1 MEYDDRIHK
10 RHVPGLSKTEMI
22 LIAKVADLINYRV
35 EHKTADVKLT
45 MLDFELHVIREAEL
59 LVQILDKLMDAAE
72 RI

>member
-1 MEYDDRIHK
+1 MEYNDRIHK

-45 MLDFELHVIREAEL
+45 MLDFELHVLRETEL

>member
-1 MEYDDRIHK
+1 MEHNDRIHK

-45 MLDFELHVIREAEL
+45 MSDFELHVLRETEL